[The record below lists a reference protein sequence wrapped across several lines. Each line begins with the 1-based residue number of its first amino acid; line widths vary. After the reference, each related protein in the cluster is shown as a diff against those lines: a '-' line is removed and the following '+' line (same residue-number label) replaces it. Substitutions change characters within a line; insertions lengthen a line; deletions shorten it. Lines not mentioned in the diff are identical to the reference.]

1 MQLPT
6 RISFF
11 EASARKRVAGLVDPG
26 SFREILP
33 PQDRVVSPHLGLFD
47 APVSF
52 DDGAII
58 GEATLQGQPIFIFA
72 QEGKFR
78 GGSLGEVHASKIV
91 GLLRRAAQRKPAA
104 VVGLL
109 DSGGVRLEEAN
120 AGEIGSTEIMRAIF
134 ETQRAGVKVIGV
146 IGGSCGCFGGS
157 SILASCC
164 DALVAS
170 EEGRLSVS
178 GPEVIETIMGV
189 EAFDSRDRAL
199 VWRTTGGKNRFLF
212 GKVQCLVTDHLPN
225 FRAAVAELL
234 TPRQPLDAA
243 SLRAE
248 WTKLKKRLDTFG
260 HESDAR
266 EIWKKMGLDADR
278 VPEMT
283 AAELTEAARALSLP
297 AA

>member
-1 MQLPT
+1 MTP

-11 EASARKRVAGLVDPG
+11 EATARKRIASLVDPD

-33 PQDRVVSPHLGLFD
+33 PEDRRISPHLGHFG
-47 APVSF
+47 APVAF
-52 DDGAII
+52 DDGVVI
-58 GEATLQGQPIFIFA
+58 GEALLAGRPIFIFS

-91 GLLRRAAQRKPAA
+91 GLLRRAALKKPAA
-104 VVGLL
+104 VLGLF

-120 AGEIGSTEIMRAIF
+120 AGEIGSTEIMRAILDA
-134 ETQRAGVKVIGV
+134 RHAGVTILGL

-157 SILASCC
+157 SIMSCCC
-164 DALVAS
+164 DALIAS

-212 GKVQCLVTDHLPN
+212 GKVKRLVEDHIPD
-225 FRAAVAELL
+225 FRQAAIELL
-234 TPRQPLDAA
+234 
-243 SLRAE
+243 
-248 WTKLKKRLDTFG
+248 
-260 HESDAR
+260 DAR
-266 EIWKKMGLDADR
+266 ESLDLPALRNESKRLRARREKFVGASDALDIWRKMGLPAD
-278 VPEMT
+278 T
-283 AAELTEAARALSLP
+283 ISSLSAAETSALQPNL
-297 AA
+297 

>member
-1 MQLPT
+1 MTP

-11 EASARKRVAGLVDPG
+11 EATARKRIASLVDPD

-33 PQDRVVSPHLGLFD
+33 PEDRRISPHLGHFG
-47 APVSF
+47 APVAF
-52 DDGAII
+52 DDGVVI
-58 GEATLQGQPIFIFA
+58 GEALLAGRPIFIFS

-91 GLLRRAAQRKPAA
+91 GLLRRAALKKPAA
-104 VVGLL
+104 VLGLF

-120 AGEIGSTEIMRAIF
+120 AGEIGSTEIMRAILDA
-134 ETQRAGVKVIGV
+134 RYAGVPVLGL

-157 SILASCC
+157 SIMSACC
-164 DALVAS
+164 DALIAS

-212 GKVQCLVTDHLPN
+212 GKVKRLVEDHIPD
-225 FRAAVAELL
+225 FRQAAIELL
-234 TPRQPLDAA
+234 
-243 SLRAE
+243 
-248 WTKLKKRLDTFG
+248 
-260 HESDAR
+260 DAR
-266 EIWKKMGLDADR
+266 ESLDLPALRNESKRLRARREKFGSASDALDIWHKMGLPAD
-278 VPEMT
+278 T
-283 AAELTEAARALSLP
+283 ISSLSAAETSALQPNL
-297 AA
+297 

>member
-1 MQLPT
+1 MKLAP
-6 RISFF
+6 RISFL
-11 EASARKRVAGLVDPG
+11 EASARQRIAGLLDPG

-33 PQDRVVSPHLGLFD
+33 PTLQRTSPHLGLFD

-52 DDGAII
+52 DDGAVI
-58 GEATLQGQPIFIFA
+58 GEGTLEGKPVFIFA

-78 GGSLGEVHASKIV
+78 GGSLGEVHAAKIA
-91 GLLRRAAQRKPAA
+91 GLLLRAAAKKPQA
-104 VVGLL
+104 VLGVF

-134 ETQRAGVKVIGV
+134 EAQRAGVPVIGL
-146 IGGSCGCFGGS
+146 IGGSCGCFGGA
-157 SILASCC
+157 SIISSCC
-164 DALVAS
+164 DALIAS

-212 GKVQCLVTDHLPN
+212 GKVATLVDDHIPA
-225 FRAAVAELL
+225 FRSAAAALIA
-234 TPRQPLDAA
+234 PSAPLSVE

-248 WTKLKKRLDTFG
+248 RERLARRITDFG
-260 HESDAR
+260 ACSDAKQ
-266 EIWKKMGLDADR
+266 IWAKMGLPAGQ

-283 AAELTEAARALSLP
+283 AAELTAAKP
-297 AA
+297 A

>member
-1 MQLPT
+1 MIPPI
-6 RISFF
+6 RISFL
-11 EASARKRVAGLVDPG
+11 EATARKRLAGIVDPG

-33 PQDRVVSPHLGLFD
+33 PQARRVSPHLGHFN
-47 APVSF
+47 APVAF

-58 GEATLQGQPIFIFA
+58 GEAAVNGQPVYIFA

-78 GGSLGEVHASKIV
+78 GGSLGEVHAAKIT
-91 GLLRRAAQRKPAA
+91 GLLERAAERKPAA
-104 VVGLL
+104 VIGLF

-134 ETQRAGVKVIGV
+134 EAQAAGVPVIGL
-146 IGGSCGCFGGS
+146 IGGSCGCFGGA
-157 SILASCC
+157 SIIASCC

-178 GPEVIETIMGV
+178 GPEVIETVMGV

-212 GKVQCLVTDHLPN
+212 GKVARLVDDHIPA
-225 FRAAVAELL
+225 FRDAVATLI
-234 TPRQPLDAA
+234 QPHAA
-243 SLRAE
+243 ATTESLRAE
-248 WTKLKKRLDTFG
+248 RARLQDRLEKFG
-260 HESDAR
+260 KARDAR
-266 EIWKKMGLDADR
+266 EIWTQMGLDAAQ

-283 AAELTEAARALSLP
+283 AGELTLAAAKL
-297 AA
+297 AQ

>member
-1 MQLPT
+1 MKLSA
-6 RISFF
+6 RVSFY
-11 EASARKRVAGLVDPG
+11 EASARKRVEGLVDEG
-26 SFREILP
+26 TFREFLP
-33 PQDRVVSPHLGLFD
+33 PQERVVSPHLGLFG

-52 DDGAII
+52 DDGVVI
-58 GEATLQGQPIFIFA
+58 GEAKMGGKEVFIFS

-91 GLLRRAAQRKPAA
+91 GLLQRAARKKPVG
-104 VVGLL
+104 VVGLF

-134 ETQRAGVKVIGV
+134 EAQGAGVPVIGV

-157 SILASCC
+157 SIIASCC
-164 DALVAS
+164 DSLVAS

-212 GKVQCLVTDHLPN
+212 GKVARLVEDHIPD
-225 FRAAVAELL
+225 FREAVLGLL
-234 TPRQPLDAA
+234 VARVPVSAA
-243 SLRAE
+243 SLRE
-248 WTKLKKRLDTFG
+248 EGNRLKKRIEDYGADT
-260 HESDAR
+260 DAR
-266 EIWKKMGLDADR
+266 VIWGKMGFDAEK

-283 AAELTEAARALSLP
+283 AEELGAAREATKKG
-297 AA
+297 

>member
-1 MQLPT
+1 MQLPA
-6 RISFF
+6 RISFY
-11 EASARKRVAGLVDPG
+11 EACARKRIAGLVDDG

-33 PQDRVVSPHLGLFD
+33 PSERVISPHLGMFD
-47 APVSF
+47 APVAF

-58 GEATLQGQPIFIFA
+58 GEATLKGHPVYIFA

-91 GLLRRAAQRKPAA
+91 GLLLRAAQRKPAA
-104 VVGLL
+104 VIGLF

-134 ETQRAGVKVIGV
+134 EAQRAGVKVLGV

-157 SILASCC
+157 SIIASCC

-170 EEGRLSVS
+170 EEARLSVS

-199 VWRTTGGKNRFLF
+199 VWRTTGGKNRFIF
-212 GKVQCLVTDHLPN
+212 GKVVRLVDDHIPD
-225 FRAAVAELL
+225 FREAVASLIG
-234 TPRQPLDAA
+234 PHQPVTAT
-243 SLRAE
+243 SLREENKKLRKRIADYGKATDAQSI
-248 WTKLKKRLDTFG
+248 WTQ
-260 HESDAR
+260 
-266 EIWKKMGLDADR
+266 MGLDAGQ

-283 AAELTEAARALSLP
+283 SAELEAALAKLHGK
-297 AA
+297 